1 MPIQHGSD
9 DVLRRMGRWTNREQ
23 IEKTVAKLREEIPDI
38 ALRTTLITGFP
49 GETEDDFDYT
59 PFEGSSRIKAVC
71 FATGRRGIITT
82 GGSSSYYY
90 DDTWELQPYEW
101 EEND

>member
-1 MPIQHGSD
+1 MCIRDRYITLGQTASGSFRSNYWIYD
-9 DVLRRMGRWTNREQ
+9 P
-23 IEKTVAKLREEIPDI
+23 AKDLWRSS
-38 ALRTTLITGFP
+38 
-49 GETEDDFDYT
+49 ETEDDFDYT

-90 DDTWELQPYEW
+90 DDTWELHPYEW

>member
-49 GETEDDFDYT
+49 GETEDDFEQVKEFVNKMEFDRLGVFTYSREEDT
-59 PFEGSSRIKAVC
+59 PAAEMDGQI
-71 FATGRRGIITT
+71 
-82 GGSSSYYY
+82 
-90 DDTWELQPYEW
+90 D
-101 EEND
+101 